1 MIWQKNQNPI
11 TKTRPA
17 NVLGVLSGPESEVN
31 YSTMDGQQQKYAKL
45 PHNNCNHEKHN
56 IMKMQIEACK
66 ENSYIIL
73 YSYMYETDLNLKKSR
88 PTYRIL

>member
-1 MIWQKNQNPI
+1 
-11 TKTRPA
+11 
-17 NVLGVLSGPESEVN
+17 
-31 YSTMDGQQQKYAKL
+31 MDNNKKYAKL

-73 YSYMYETDLNLKKSR
+73 YSYMYETDLNFKKIPADLPYIVIDDTRNHNVSLIEN
-88 PTYRIL
+88 TLSLSFSFSFENTL